1 MHKLLIVDDD
11 QIIRAGMKQNINWEE
26 NGIEVVGTASNGR
39 ECLEMIPS
47 SLPDIIL
54 TDIKM
59 PFMDGIELMEAVYR
73 LYPHIKVVLLTAYGD
88 FKYAQMALNYKV
100 CQYVMKYEHNSEV
113 LGAVLKAAKESDD
126 QKDNVEIVKR
136 GRKLLENKFFY
147 DLVVNF
153 QNDDELG
160 ERAKRLNIRFISSIF
175 CVVCIDVGKRS
186 EREAEILLWQKKQLC
201 EKIGELLQSR
211 LSLPNVQVYYF
222 VGDIY
227 LNLVVN
233 FAERLSESEQ
243 EAFFVQ
249 LEQAFSLVR
258 ENQSVTLSAGA
269 GSLYKGYSN
278 ILKSYTEATQ
288 ALEMKSMLESR
299 LQEGKNLIRFEELRN
314 SSVSHAAVLRQV
326 LSFMDSNYHQED
338 LSLNRIAE
346 EVHLTPSYISTLFKK
361 YQGVNLSD
369 YLMELRVKKAM
380 SLLAETDLKT
390 YEISEKVGYGNPQYF
405 SVVFKRITGCAPGEY
420 RKISRA

>member
-11 QIIRAGMKQNINWEE
+11 QIIRAGMKQNIEWAE
-26 NGIEVVGTASNGR
+26 NGIEVIGTASNGR

-47 SLPDIIL
+47 CLPDIIL

-59 PFMDGIELMEAVYR
+59 PYMDGVELMEAVYR

-126 QKDNVEIVKR
+126 QKDNVEIIKR
-136 GRKLLENKFFY
+136 GRKLLKNKFFY

-153 QNDDELG
+153 QDEKELE
-160 ERAKRLNIRFISSIF
+160 ERANRLNIRFISPAF
-175 CVVCIDVGKRS
+175 CVVCVDIGKRS

-201 EKIGELLQSR
+201 DKIGELLQNR
-211 LSLPNVQVYYF
+211 LSLPNGNVYYF
-222 VGDIY
+222 VGDMY
-227 LNLVVN
+227 LNLLVN
-233 FAERLSESEQ
+233 FAERLSDSEL
-243 EAFFVQ
+243 EEFFFQ
-249 LEQAFSLVR
+249 LEQAFSWVK
-258 ENQSVTLSAGA
+258 ETQSVTLSAGA

-288 ALEMKSMLESR
+288 AMEMKNMLESR
-299 LQEGKNLIRFEELRN
+299 LQEGKNVIRFEELKN

-326 LSFMDSNYHQED
+326 LSFMDANYHQED

-369 YLMELRVKKAM
+369 YLMDLRVKKAM
-380 SLLAETDLKT
+380 NLLAETDFKT
-390 YEISEKVGYGNPQYF
+390 YEISEKVGYSNPQYF
-405 SVVFKRITGCAPGEY
+405 SVVFKRISGYAPGEY